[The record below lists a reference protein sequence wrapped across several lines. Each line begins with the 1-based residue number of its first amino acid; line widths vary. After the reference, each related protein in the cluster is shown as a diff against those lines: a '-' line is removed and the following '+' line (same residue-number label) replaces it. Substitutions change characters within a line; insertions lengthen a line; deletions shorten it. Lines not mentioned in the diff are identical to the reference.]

1 MTVLLVTARE
11 DFAVDFVEPVVEPIQ
26 RANRRVNFHIHAQV
40 PEPAKTGGDV
50 EGDVIVAATAG
61 EPGPRAVGQ
70 LHLRKLPQRV
80 FRFVIEAVVIE
91 QNPDVAPRLAFALGL
106 TQPRCLF
113 NHNAF
118 KVLVLLQRA
127 VQRRG
132 VAPLLEH
139 AVNLRVGASNETR
152 ECVRVKPVEGLL
164 GALVR
169 ELHQIRQRHHRVPR
183 RVRHHLHREPLV
195 LQRL

>member
-1 MTVLLVTARE
+1 M
-11 DFAVDFVEPVVEPIQ
+11 
-26 RANRRVNFHIHAQV
+26 

-91 QNPDVAPRLAFALGL
+91 QNPDVAPRLAFALGQ

-113 NHNAF
+113 NHHAF

-127 VQRRG
+127 VKGWR
-132 VAPLLEH
+132 VAPLFEH
-139 AVNLRVGASNETR
+139 AVNLGVGAGDEAG
-152 ECVRVKPVEGLL
+152 EGVRVKPVEGLL

-169 ELHQIRQRHHRVPR
+169 ELHQIRQRHHRVPC
-183 RVRHHLHREPLV
+183 RV
-195 LQRL
+195 